1 MTRVGY
7 LPSINDDNI
16 LKTTNITSDLNWKEI
31 SAKPMSNS
39 GLKPNK
45 IHNIN
50 NTHLHMNINT
60 NNNNNNNNNPSFMR
74 SKLNKSIITA
84 QENSS
89 PNVHLSMDLV
99 HNLDSDPRSQY
110 QYQDNSNT
118 NIST

>member
-1 MTRVGY
+1 
-7 LPSINDDNI
+7 
-16 LKTTNITSDLNWKEI
+16 
-31 SAKPMSNS
+31 MSNS

-60 NNNNNNNNNPSFMR
+60 NTNNNNNPSFMR
-74 SKLNKSIITA
+74 TKLNKSIIQA

-99 HNLDSDPRSQY
+99 YNIDSDPRSQY

-118 NIST
+118 NISS